1 MKLKDV
7 KQLYGRDIEIVR
19 EGLDE
24 VQVAEFVSEL
34 VSERDMLL
42 RRQEH
47 LASLMMLAERT
58 IAEADSLAESI
69 RKKAEEEGRAKA
81 SSILAQ
87 AEKEAQ
93 QLVEQKRAEIL
104 DEASKEA
111 EVIKDLAQQEAERL
125 LSQQQQRIQDEI
137 KVMVQKLHGQL
148 MSGLKQVTEQA
159 AALQLEWESRLSG
172 PAAQELPSEDVPVPS
187 VKVVEEHGEELLSS
201 EKAVEELGGEM
212 SSPVV
217 RKDSECELDVLEQ
230 VEQVLVDDDAASKQ
244 EGSAPNNPTDTAR
257 EPNMETMARTVVGL
271 DEKAASVAYEGT
283 VELDILAP
291 IVPSQLVEIQRY
303 LRDWPGVGIT
313 ELKPGD
319 KGYSITLALDKP
331 IPLIEVLRQL
341 PEVEDARNSD
351 NVSSKGGVKR
361 IAITARKKK

>member
-1 MKLKDV
+1 M
-7 KQLYGRDIEIVR
+7 
-19 EGLDE
+19 
-24 VQVAEFVSEL
+24 
-34 VSERDMLL
+34 
-42 RRQEH
+42 
-47 LASLMMLAERT
+47 
-58 IAEADSLAESI
+58 
-69 RKKAEEEGRAKA
+69 
-81 SSILAQ
+81 
-87 AEKEAQ
+87 
-93 QLVEQKRAEIL
+93 
-104 DEASKEA
+104 
-111 EVIKDLAQQEAERL
+111 
-125 LSQQQQRIQDEI
+125 
-137 KVMVQKLHGQL
+137 
-148 MSGLKQVTEQA
+148 
-159 AALQLEWESRLSG
+159 
-172 PAAQELPSEDVPVPS
+172 PS

-217 RKDSECELDVLEQ
+217 RKGSECELDVLEQ

-319 KGYSITLALDKP
+319 KGYSIILALDKP